1 MKRYI
6 FLLVFSILT
15 VLTSVSWYAYNQITK
30 SNSQDNKVK
39 DVLSETIQVDT
50 PKIIQITNELV
61 GKSYVWQN
69 TLKNE
74 KIVSRPVL
82 KNKDKFVLSFDSLTN
97 LKSSTDCN
105 SVSGEYLLNKKEL
118 KVKNLVSTEMFCVD
132 SQEEEYIKDLSSAYS
147 FEIEGNQLIITLL
160 DNKKMLFILKDL

>member
-82 KNKDKFVLSFDSLTN
+82 KNKDKFVLSFESLTN

-147 FEIEGNQLIITLL
+147 YEINKNQLIITLL
-160 DNKKMLFILKDL
+160 DNKKMVFILKDL